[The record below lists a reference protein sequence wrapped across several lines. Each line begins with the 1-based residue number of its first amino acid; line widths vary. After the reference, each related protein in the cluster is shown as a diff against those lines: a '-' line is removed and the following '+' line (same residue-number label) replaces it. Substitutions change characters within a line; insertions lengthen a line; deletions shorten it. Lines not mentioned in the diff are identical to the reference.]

1 MSNNA
6 ICNYDFRAN
15 EENFTVDSLKAIID
29 PICDKWT
36 FQLEEGEESGYR
48 HWQGRLHLK
57 VKKRI
62 SYLINLFG
70 GATMNYIRPTSSANM
85 GNMFYV
91 TKEETRVGG
100 PWRNTDIYIPRDIR
114 EIYALNPW
122 QNTALTTIVRVYHAR
137 WIDVIIDHRGHRG
150 KTTFGR
156 YAAVHGEARRIP
168 FANDYATLV
177 QIVQCMPK
185 ARCYI
190 MDLPRALGKE
200 RLFQLW
206 AAIETVKDGYSFDP
220 RYSYKE
226 TYFDPPRF
234 IIFTN
239 KCPDMDMLSGDR
251 WKLWQITDSLELE
264 AYQPPAEFEGRP
276 SIEEA
281 F

>member
-15 EENFTVDSLKAIID
+15 EENFTVESLKAIID

-48 HWQGRLHLK
+48 HW
-57 VKKRI
+57 
-62 SYLINLFG
+62 
-70 GATMNYIRPTSSANM
+70 
-85 GNMFYV
+85 
-91 TKEETRVGG
+91 
-100 PWRNTDIYIPRDIR
+100 
-114 EIYALNPW
+114 
-122 QNTALTTIVRVYHAR
+122 
-137 WIDVIIDHRGHRG
+137 
-150 KTTFGR
+150 
-156 YAAVHGEARRIP
+156 
-168 FANDYATLV
+168 
-177 QIVQCMPK
+177 
-185 ARCYI
+185 
-190 MDLPRALGKE
+190 
-200 RLFQLW
+200 LFQLW
-206 AAIETVKDGYSFDP
+206 SAIETVKDGYCFDT
-220 RYSYKE
+220 RYSFKE

-264 AYQPPAEFEGRP
+264 AYQPPKEFEGRP